1 MSLRFVIILKTTIKI
16 INNKKDNLL
25 FKEVANR
32 LKNKKTKLKGK
43 AITNK
48 TTNFI
53 SKGRGGYKGR
63 RGQGGYKGLWFKR
76 RLLCLQRALLKE
88 AVH

>member
-1 MSLRFVIILKTTIKI
+1 MDKEYKTTIKI

-32 LKNKKTKLKGK
+32 LKNKETKLKGK

-48 TTNFI
+48 TTNFA
-53 SKGRGGYKGR
+53 SKGRKGYKGR
-63 RGQGGYKGLWFKR
+63 KGRGRYKGPHGLEEGCYACKGPY
-76 RLLCLQRALLKE
+76 
-88 AVH
+88 